1 MCRFSVA
8 RNGDLVKLTN
18 YPVEI
23 WPAPQV
29 RMMARH
35 PPNLGAEKEN
45 APPVSVAGRNQQ
57 GINDKVSKR
66 KDVKNEEGEEPT
78 TPLVGSPK
86 LRE

>member
-8 RNGDLVKLTN
+8 RNWDLVKLTN

-23 WPAPQV
+23 CPVPQV
-29 RMMARH
+29 RMMTRH
-35 PPNLGAEKEN
+35 RPNLGAEKEN
-45 APPVSVAGRNQQ
+45 APPVSVAGRSHFPKQPTER
-57 GINDKVSKR
+57 IP
-66 KDVKNEEGEEPT
+66 NEEGEEPT